1 MEKSKESVS
10 DIAVFVDNGF
20 GIVNRAEANVVIFD
34 GGIWRCS
41 DVFTESCRGES
52 T

>member
-34 GGIWRCS
+34 GGIWQRF
-41 DVFTESCRGES
+41 DIFTESCRGES